1 MKLLSKIILISIS
14 LLIAGCTIGYSAFLI
29 SQLQNEEGEVID
41 DTYDVTFQFA
51 DPENTTKVT
60 SITMGDL
67 EEDSVFDL
75 PILAYDK
82 LVFSGWSLESSTSAN
97 LIPSDIKTY
106 SVQQAKKTN
115 PEKVIDNKLTLF
127 AVVNNID
134 SNTVLLNI
142 IDRTISS
149 VGTSY
154 LLKIDANKKF
164 GLFNIK
170 YAGQSTNVS
179 LTIII
184 NDQTYEESINS
195 YYDFSDFGGEE
206 VTIIVSPKQ
215 NNG

>member
-1 MKLLSKIILISIS
+1 MKLLSKFILISIS

-41 DTYDVTFQFA
+41 STYDVTFQFA
-51 DPENTTKVT
+51 DPENTTNVT
-60 SITMGDL
+60 SITMSDL

-75 PILAYDK
+75 PVLTYDK
-82 LVFSGWSLESSTSAN
+82 LVFSGWSLESSASTN

-106 SVQQAKKTN
+106 SIKQAKETN
-115 PEKVIDNKLTLF
+115 PEKIVENELTLF
-127 AVVNNID
+127 AVINNID

-164 GLFNIK
+164 GLFNIR
-170 YAGQSTNVS
+170 YALQSTNVS
-179 LTIII
+179 LTI
-184 NDQTYEESINS
+184 NGQPYDGSINS
-195 YYDFSDFGGEE
+195 YYDFSTFAGHE
-206 VTIIVSPKQ
+206 VEIVITA
-215 NNG
+215 N

>member
-41 DTYDVTFQFA
+41 NTYDVTFQFPV
-51 DPENTTKVT
+51 PENPKTVT
-60 SITMGDL
+60 SITMSDL
-67 EEDSVFDL
+67 EEDSIFDL
-75 PILAYDK
+75 PILSYDK
-82 LVFSGWSLESSTSAN
+82 LVFSGWSLESSTSTN
-97 LIPSDIKTY
+97 LIPSDTKTY
-106 SVQQAKKTN
+106 SIQQAKNTN

-142 IDRTISS
+142 IDKTISS

-164 GLFNIK
+164 GLFNIR
-170 YAGQSTNVS
+170 YALQSTNVS
-179 LTIII
+179 LTI
-184 NDQTYEESINS
+184 NGKPYDGSINS
-195 YYDFSDFGGEE
+195 YYDFSEFGGEE

>member
-41 DTYDVTFQFA
+41 NIYDVTFQFPV
-51 DPENTTKVT
+51 PENPKTVT
-60 SITMGDL
+60 SITMSEL
-67 EEDSVFDL
+67 EEDSIFDL
-75 PILAYDK
+75 PILSYDK
-82 LVFSGWSLESSTSAN
+82 LVFSGWSLESSTSTN
-97 LIPSDIKTY
+97 LIPSDTKTY
-106 SVQQAKKTN
+106 SIQQAKKTN

-164 GLFNIK
+164 GLFNIR
-170 YAGQSTNVS
+170 YALQSTNVS
-179 LTIII
+179 LTI
-184 NDQTYEESINS
+184 NGKPYDGSINS
-195 YYDFSDFGGEE
+195 YYDFSEFGGEE